1 MCTVYTTIH
10 IIIVTVW
17 VIIVTKLV
25 LELTN
30 TFSRSNAD
38 LFEAQTLKPK
48 QNNISKANNKC
59 LL

>member
-1 MCTVYTTIH
+1 MYTTIH

-30 TFSRSNAD
+30 AFSRSNAD

-48 QNNISKANNKC
+48 QNK
-59 LL
+59 